1 MGNKNKHGRVID
13 LEGDPQNISSENFGG
28 GKSGRTRPELVKR
41 RMHRKS
47 TIVSGRTIGEKR
59 ERLETK
65 NERAA
70 ARKKQKKKKTMR
82 VSFTVIGFAV
92 LAIILVILCFNFIN
106 SQKTEPI
113 NEVTV
118 EDYTDYKPTVE
129 IVDENAS
136 TGGKITNRMNTYIGQ
151 AEADFRSLGYNPTK
165 VIIPNGYIRMIYFY
179 LEGYTGYIK
188 MTIDRDSAVSVEDT
202 DRLIR
207 YLETQ
212 EIKDYEYLDVRT
224 PGKAYW
230 K

>member
-1 MGNKNKHGRVID
+1 MSHKEKHEQATVLEEGNDRA
-13 LEGDPQNISSENFGG
+13 
-28 GKSGRTRPELVKR
+28 RPELARR

-70 ARKKQKKKKTMR
+70 ARKKDKKKKTMR
-82 VSFTVIGFAV
+82 VSFTVIGFAI

-106 SQKTEPI
+106 SQKGEPI
-113 NEVTV
+113 NEVV
-118 EDYTDYKPTVE
+118 IEDYTDYQPTVE
-129 IVDENAS
+129 ILDENAS
-136 TGGKITNRMNTYIGQ
+136 TGGKITNRMNSYIGQ
-151 AEADFRSLGYNPTK
+151 AEVDFKALGYNPTK
-165 VIIPNGYIRMIYFY
+165 VIIPNGSIRMVYFY
-179 LEGYTGYIK
+179 LEGHNGYIK
-188 MTIDRDSAVSVEDT
+188 MTIDRGSAVSVEDA

-207 YLETQ
+207 YLSSQ
-212 EIKDYEYLDVRT
+212 EVTDFEYLDVRT

>member
-1 MGNKNKHGRVID
+1 MSHKDKHKRVAEEDEGNK
-13 LEGDPQNISSENFGG
+13 P
-28 GKSGRTRPELVKR
+28 RPELVRR
-41 RMHRKS
+41 RMNRKS

-70 ARKKQKKKKTMR
+70 ARKKQKKKKTLR
-82 VSFTVIGFAV
+82 VSFTVIGFTILAV
-92 LAIILVILCFNFIN
+92 ILVILCFNFIN
-106 SQKTEPI
+106 SQKAEPI
-113 NEVTV
+113 NEVTI
-118 EDYTDYKPTVE
+118 EDDVDYQPTVE
-129 IVDENAS
+129 IIDENAS

-151 AEADFRSLGYNPTK
+151 AEADFKALGYNPTK

-179 LEGYTGYIK
+179 LEGFNGYIK
-188 MTIDRDSAVSVEDT
+188 MTIDRGSAVSVEDA

-207 YLETQ
+207 YLGTQ
-212 EIKDYEYLDVRT
+212 EITDFEYLDVRT

>member
-1 MGNKNKHGRVID
+1 MGHKNEHVQMKD
-13 LEGDPQNISSENFGG
+13 LDFDNS
-28 GKSGRTRPELVKR
+28 GKGNRPELARR

-70 ARKKQKKKKTMR
+70 ARKKDKKKKTMR
-82 VSFTVIGFAV
+82 VSFTVIGFAI

-106 SQKTEPI
+106 SQKGEPI
-113 NEVTV
+113 NEVV
-118 EDYTDYKPTVE
+118 IEDYTDYQPTVE
-129 IVDENAS
+129 ILDENAS
-136 TGGKITNRMNTYIGQ
+136 TGGKITNRMNSYIGQ
-151 AEADFRSLGYNPTK
+151 AEADFKALGYNPTK
-165 VIIPNGYIRMIYFY
+165 VIIPNGSIRMIYFY
-179 LEGYTGYIK
+179 LEGHNGYIK
-188 MTIDRDSAVSVEDT
+188 MTIDRGSAVSVEDA

-207 YLETQ
+207 YLASQ
-212 EIKDYEYLDVRT
+212 EITDFEYLDVRT

>member
-1 MGNKNKHGRVID
+1 MGHKNEHVQMKD
-13 LEGDPQNISSENFGG
+13 LDFDNS
-28 GKSGRTRPELVKR
+28 GKGNRPELARR

-70 ARKKQKKKKTMR
+70 ARKKDKKKKTMR
-82 VSFTVIGFAV
+82 VSFTVIGFAI

-106 SQKTEPI
+106 SQKGEPI
-113 NEVTV
+113 NEVV
-118 EDYTDYKPTVE
+118 IEDYTDYQPTVE
-129 IVDENAS
+129 ILDENAS
-136 TGGKITNRMNTYIGQ
+136 TGGKITNRMNSYIGQ
-151 AEADFRSLGYNPTK
+151 AEADFKALGYNPTK
-165 VIIPNGYIRMIYFY
+165 VIIPNGYIRMVYFY
-179 LEGYTGYIK
+179 IEGYNGYIK
-188 MTIDRDSAVSVEDT
+188 MTIDRGSAVSVEDA

-207 YLETQ
+207 YLASQ
-212 EIKDYEYLDVRT
+212 EITDFEYLDVRT